1 VSTLKAA
8 APTPPVSPPA
18 TRASRPS
25 WRDPRLAAGILL
37 VFGSVLVGARVLAG
51 ADDTVA
57 VLTAARPLAAGQ
69 ALTAD
74 DLATVRLRFQD
85 EAEADRYL
93 AGSTGA
99 VEGSV
104 LLRPVGEGELV
115 PRAALGGTAEG
126 LVELP
131 LSIDPGRVPSSVR
144 AGSVVDVWV
153 ADGSEGS
160 EAGDRSSAEKVLT
173 AVPVLAASRGAGA
186 VSGTRQVV
194 VGVPGDD
201 EELLAEVV
209 GRLGAEAS
217 VLVVARSGEDG

>member
-1 VSTLKAA
+1 MCAVSALRTP
-8 APTPPVSPPA
+8 APAPPLSPPA

-25 WRDPRLAAGILL
+25 WRDPRLAFGILL
-37 VFGSVLVGARVLAG
+37 VFGSVLLGAKVLAG

-57 VLTAARPLAAGQ
+57 VLAAARPLAAGQ

-74 DLATVRLRFQD
+74 DLETVRLRFQD
-85 EAEADRYL
+85 DAEADRYL
-93 AGSTGA
+93 AGSTAPVQGA
-99 VEGSV
+99 VLV
-104 LLRPVGEGELV
+104 RPVGEGELV
-115 PRAALGGTAEG
+115 PRAALGGTSDK

-131 LSIDPGRVPSSVR
+131 LSVDPGRVPATVR

-153 ADGSEGS
+153 AAAPD
-160 EAGDRSSAEKVLT
+160 SADKVLT
-173 AVPVLAASRGAGA
+173 AVPVLAATRGAGG

-201 EELLAEVV
+201 EDLLAGVV
-209 GRLGAEAS
+209 GRLGEDGS